1 MTRGRLTRRHRQKN
15 ARERADVLRAS
26 PDVPP
31 EKSEAPLLRA
41 ILDTPEEDAPRL
53 VYADYLEER
62 GADPA
67 RRSLGELIH
76 IECELARA
84 SSTDARSLDDERR
97 QVLLARRA
105 ELDKLHAKAW
115 LSELWALKLPRT
127 RFELRRGFVEVM
139 TSPISIAT
147 MHAEEILARAPLV
160 RDLRLSVDGQVD
172 RVELARPR
180 HPGLLRQATD
190 ISLSGRRAGNTRFG
204 LGPLARLGG
213 LASIPMERLRALR
226 LSTLRLADPA
236 ELAALLA
243 SPALRSLEHLEVR
256 LSLEARAIATVFE
269 GPFAW
274 AGTLR
279 HLDLSDN
286 PFGDEGPAELVR
298 RVDCLRGLVELSLQR
313 TNLSVVAL
321 PQLHRLVSQMPTLE
335 RVDMS
340 NNRDLIGV
348 DASATLARAL
358 EAWPKGLR
366 VIV

>member
-26 PDVPP
+26 FDVPP
-31 EKSEAPLLRA
+31 EKSEATLLRT
-41 ILDTPEEDAPRL
+41 ILDAPEEDEPRL

-76 IECELARA
+76 IECELART
-84 SSTDARSLDDERR
+84 SSIDDGGEDDERR
-97 QVLLARRA
+97 QALLARRT
-105 ELDKLHAKAW
+105 ELDKLYAKAW

-180 HPGLLRQATD
+180 HSGLLGQATD
-190 ISLSGRRAGNTRFG
+190 ISLSGRRAGNTRSG
-204 LGPLARLGG
+204 QGPLARLGG
-213 LASIPMERLRALR
+213 LASICMGRLRALR
-226 LSTLRLADPA
+226 LSTLRVADPA
-236 ELAALLA
+236 ELGALLA
-243 SPALRSLEHLEVR
+243 APSSRSLEHLELR
-256 LSLEARAIATVFE
+256 LSLDARAIARVFE
-269 GPFAW
+269 GPFGW
-274 AGTLR
+274 DGTLR
-279 HLDLSDN
+279 RLDLSEN
-286 PFGDEGPAELVR
+286 PLGDEGLGELAR
-298 RVDCLRGLVELSLQR
+298 RVDSLRGLVELRLQR
-313 TNLSVVAL
+313 TALSTAVL
-321 PQLHRLVSQMPTLE
+321 PQLLELVLAMPALE

-340 NNRDLIGV
+340 NNRGLIGI
-348 DASATLARAL
+348 DTSATLARAL